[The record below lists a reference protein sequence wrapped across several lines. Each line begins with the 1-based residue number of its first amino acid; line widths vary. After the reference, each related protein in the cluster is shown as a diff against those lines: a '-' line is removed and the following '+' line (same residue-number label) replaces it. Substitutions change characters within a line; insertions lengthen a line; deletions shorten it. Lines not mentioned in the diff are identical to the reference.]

1 MTKTLSQ
8 RLTVYRRELYIRLK
22 AFRFF
27 LSMFVAASLI
37 GAALLD
43 IKYQINLLH
52 AIYESIALMF
62 FASSLDYPEGDIFF
76 QILWIFYPLI
86 GLILLADGLAGIG
99 VTLKFGDPSTKEWNE
114 EMAKVMSN
122 HIVVVGVGNVGY
134 NVVKN
139 LVKTGSEILVID
151 KIDEEGR
158 EDEFQE
164 YQVDKRIPTIDGDAS
179 KEGILEKANIEE
191 AYAIIVLID
200 NDLLNLKIAL
210 RAKLLNPKIKV
221 VLRMFDLEFGRMI
234 QEKLGI
240 DEVFSTSNIA
250 APFFVNAVV
259 KKPKEKK
266 P

>member
-1 MTKTLSQ
+1 MTKTLGQ

-22 AFRFF
+22 AFKFF
-27 LSMFVAASLI
+27 LSIFALASLV
-37 GAALLD
+37 GALLLD
-43 IKYQINLLH
+43 IKYHISFLQ

-62 FASSLDYPEGDIFF
+62 FASSLDYPEGNIFF

-99 VTLKFGDPSTKEWNE
+99 VTLKFGDPGTKEWNE

-139 LVKTGSEILVID
+139 LVKKGAELLVID
-151 KIDEEGR
+151 KLDEKGR
-158 EDEFQE
+158 EEEYLE
-164 YQVDKRIPTIDGDAS
+164 YQVEKRIPTIDGDAS
-179 KEGILEKANIEE
+179 KEGILEKANIQH
-191 AYAIIVLID
+191 ATAIIVVID

-210 RAKLLNPKIKV
+210 RAKLLNPKIKII
-221 VLRMFDLEFGRMI
+221 LRMFDLEFGRMI

-250 APFFVNAVV
+250 APFFVNAVI
-259 KKPKEKK
+259 KKPSDKK
-266 P
+266 S